1 MGKRSVH
8 LSIVI
13 PAYNEEK
20 RIGSSLETVTQ
31 YLSQQAYESEVVVV
45 DDGSSDDTATLVR
58 QRYPNVRVISY
69 EENRGKGYAVKSGML
84 SAIGEYRVYYDADA
98 STPIEELE
106 KLWRLFEDGADI
118 VLGSRSLPESRV
130 EVRQSWVRQQM
141 GRTFNL
147 VLRLLALTSFP
158 DTQCGFKG
166 FTAAACEAV
175 FPKSTVKGFG
185 FDAELLYI
193 ASLQGLRIEQTPV
206 RWVNSPESKVRM
218 LSDSMRMLVDAFGI
232 RLNALRGRYS

>member
-130 EVRQSWVRQQM
+130 EVRQSWVRQQ
-141 GRTFNL
+141 L
-147 VLRLLALTSFP
+147 
-158 DTQCGFKG
+158 
-166 FTAAACEAV
+166 
-175 FPKSTVKGFG
+175 
-185 FDAELLYI
+185 
-193 ASLQGLRIEQTPV
+193 SLIH
-206 RWVNSPESKVRM
+206 
-218 LSDSMRMLVDAFGI
+218 I
-232 RLNALRGRYS
+232 